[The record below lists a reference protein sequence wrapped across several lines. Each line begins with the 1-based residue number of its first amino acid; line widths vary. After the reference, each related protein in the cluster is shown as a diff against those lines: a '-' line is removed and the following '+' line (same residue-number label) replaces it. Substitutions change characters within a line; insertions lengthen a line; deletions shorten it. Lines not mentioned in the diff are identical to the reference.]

1 MATMLRRPP
10 ATVTTTRC
18 QAFNDNNNDDYWL
31 ILIFVKSYYD
41 QTIASLHQEVA
52 ALKEANL
59 RTSLYYDNQPG
70 YAAPTTNN
78 VGYS

>member
-1 MATMLRRPP
+1 MFRLLTHFDVLS
-10 ATVTTTRC
+10 
-18 QAFNDNNNDDYWL
+18 Y
-31 ILIFVKSYYD
+31 YYD

-70 YAAPTTNN
+70 YAAQTTNN

>member
-1 MATMLRRPP
+1 MITDSFRFLL
-10 ATVTTTRC
+10 
-18 QAFNDNNNDDYWL
+18 NYH
-31 ILIFVKSYYD
+31 YD

>member
-1 MATMLRRPP
+1 M
-10 ATVTTTRC
+10 VTDSFR
-18 QAFNDNNNDDYWL
+18 FLLNHH
-31 ILIFVKSYYD
+31 YD

-59 RTSLYYDNQPG
+59 RNSLYYDNQPG
-70 YAAPTTNN
+70 YAAQTTNN